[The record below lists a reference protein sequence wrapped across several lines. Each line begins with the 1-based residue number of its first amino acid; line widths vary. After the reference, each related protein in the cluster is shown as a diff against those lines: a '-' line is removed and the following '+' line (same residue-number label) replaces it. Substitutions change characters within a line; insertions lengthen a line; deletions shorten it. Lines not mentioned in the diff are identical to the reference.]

1 MRLRMTEED
10 LAALERGGSVRVR
23 RDPKPAPAPAP
34 APTPVQ
40 LPAPNVTVQAAKVD
54 MQPVAQALEGGL
66 TEVAK
71 MLAEALRAK
80 PQEKPAAGPAPIKSV
95 DVEVMS
101 RDMGGAITKM
111 RLTINR

>member
-1 MRLRMTEED
+1 MGLRMTEED

-23 RDPKPAPAPAP
+23 REPQAAPAPAP
-34 APTPVQ
+34 APVQ
-40 LPAPNVTVQAAKVD
+40 LPAPNVTVQAAEVD
-54 MQPVAQALEGGL
+54 MQPVADALEGGL

-80 PQEKPAAGPAPIKSV
+80 PQERPAAGPAPIKSV